1 MYGYEVKVRGT
12 LYLWG
17 SSGVASN
24 LQWPLLLI
32 LRNDVVGDP
41 IEIQSE
47 TADGHKSV
55 IGTLQKGECYTLP
68 LLGLRGVLAT
78 CDVDSNVTCV
88 ILVPNIG
95 PLA

>member
-17 SSGVASN
+17 STGVVSN

-41 IEIQSE
+41 ITIE
-47 TADGHKSV
+47 TETTDGTKKLM
-55 IGTLQKGECYTLP
+55 GTLQKGECYTLS

-78 CDVDSNVTCV
+78 CEMDSNVTCV
-88 ILVPNIG
+88 IVLPQIG
-95 PLA
+95 PMA